1 MNPYKNHGTRTAV
14 HLHHPAFGTME
25 FSWDSSDWIVVCF
38 HSADATRVP
47 SMKVLFS
54 NFYNE
59 KPMTVEKAM
68 GRSIWNALSTAEL
81 RWKGTLAPCAPSRLS
96 ALHEATA

>member
-1 MNPYKNHGTRTAV
+1 MNPYKNYGTRTAM

-25 FSWDSSDWIVVCF
+25 FAWDSSDWIVVCF

-59 KPMTVEKAM
+59 KPMTVEKNM

-96 ALHEATA
+96 ALQETTA

>member
-1 MNPYKNHGTRTAV
+1 MNPYKNHGTRTAM
-14 HLHHPAFGTME
+14 HLHHPVFGTME
-25 FSWDSSDWIVVCF
+25 FAWDSSDWIVVCF

-59 KPMTVEKAM
+59 KPMTVEKQM

-96 ALHEATA
+96 ALQETTA

>member
-1 MNPYKNHGTRTAV
+1 MNPYKNNGTRTAM
-14 HLHHPAFGTME
+14 HLHHPVFGTME
-25 FSWDSSDWIVVCF
+25 FAWDSSDWIVVCF

-59 KPMTVEKAM
+59 KPMTVEKQM

>member
-1 MNPYKNHGTRTAV
+1 
-14 HLHHPAFGTME
+14 
-25 FSWDSSDWIVVCF
+25 
-38 HSADATRVP
+38 
-47 SMKVLFS
+47 MKVLFS

>member
-1 MNPYKNHGTRTAV
+1 MNPYKNHGTRTAM
-14 HLHHPAFGTME
+14 HLHHPVFGTME

-59 KPMTVEKAM
+59 KPMTVEKAL
-68 GRSIWNALSTAEL
+68 GRSIWNTLSTAEL

-96 ALHEATA
+96 ALHETTA

>member
-1 MNPYKNHGTRTAV
+1 MNPYKNNGTRTAV

-25 FSWDSSDWIVVCF
+25 FAWDSSDWIVVCF

-59 KPMTVEKAM
+59 KPMTVEKQM